1 MKKVY
6 DVPKLRFLI
15 GFDDVITSS
24 VNGSTYFEDEESL
37 GKNDRI
43 WSGF

>member
-6 DVPKLRFLI
+6 DVPKLCFWI
-15 GFDDVITSS
+15 VFDDVITSS
-24 VNGSTYFEDEESL
+24 VNGGTYFEDEVSL